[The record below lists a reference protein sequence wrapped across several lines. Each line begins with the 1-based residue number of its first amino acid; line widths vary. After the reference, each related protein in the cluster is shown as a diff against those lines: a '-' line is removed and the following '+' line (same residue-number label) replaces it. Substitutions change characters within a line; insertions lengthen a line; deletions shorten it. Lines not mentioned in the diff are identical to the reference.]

1 MKEYALVTDAT
12 VDLPQSVLDEI
23 DVKVIAMPVRMGD
36 KEYMYEPSQR
46 QLTVSDFYQKL
57 REGEKPETA
66 QINMVLFLD
75 TFIPLA
81 KQGLDILYLS
91 FSSGMSG
98 TYQSARMA
106 GEELRRLYPDSRIW
120 CVDTRSA
127 SVGLGA
133 FVYEA
138 ARLKKAGM
146 SFEEL
151 CDWAHDNRLNVQHW
165 FTVEDL
171 FHLYRGGRL
180 SKSSAMLGTA
190 LNIKPLL
197 SIDNEGKIKVADKI
211 RGRQKAFRRVA
222 ELVKETAVESTGT
235 IVVGHGDAPETAEKL
250 AEMIRAEHPELKI
263 IISEIGPVIGSH
275 VGAGMVAAC
284 YMGKERNL

>member
-235 IVVGHGDAPETAEKL
+235 LVVGHGDAPETAEKL